1 MPSMNSVFRAHAAAL
16 VLFSCLFLARPGAV
30 LANPNVPVNVDY
42 VYGFGDPQPQRWMNQ
57 NLYVAVYLAA
67 LWGGIFLPTHALLR
81 RIALPAGAWS
91 AKPPPRSEEHTS
103 ELQSL
108 RHI

>member
-1 MPSMNSVFRAHAAAL
+1 MAWECFWLVAFFFCLAGVMGLGLRVNHFPCTGQTPRGKAERIAFRAHAAAL

-57 NLYVAVYLAA
+57 NLYVAVY
-67 LWGGIFLPTHALLR
+67 
-81 RIALPAGAWS
+81 
-91 AKPPPRSEEHTS
+91 RS
-103 ELQSL
+103 
-108 RHI
+108 